1 MHNRKID
8 LHTHST
14 ASDGVYTPSEVVNLA
29 LKHRITHLALT
40 DHDTCGGIA
49 EALATAAGTDL
60 DFLAGIELATVPEG
74 DRNVDML
81 GYLYDDQDPT
91 FTSTLDHIWASR
103 RDRAAGMVEK
113 LNQLGVPITYH
124 QVLDIAGAGSVAR
137 PHVARAL
144 LESGAVSTFQEA
156 FDRYIGDDGP
166 AYVPHFRV
174 SSADAIALLHA
185 AGGVAVLAHPI
196 RVMHLD
202 RILPLLVE
210 QGLDGLE
217 VYYPDHNPDFTMRM
231 RVLARKYDLVMT
243 GGSDFHYPE
252 GNGPLRLG
260 RQIVPPESVD
270 QLRERAARYP
280 A

>member
-1 MHNRKID
+1 
-8 LHTHST
+8 
-14 ASDGVYTPSEVVNLA
+14 
-29 LKHRITHLALT
+29 
-40 DHDTCGGIA
+40 
-49 EALATAAGTDL
+49 
-60 DFLAGIELATVPEG
+60 
-74 DRNVDML
+74 ML

-124 QVLDIAGAGSVAR
+124 QMLDIAGAGSVAR

-231 RVLARKYDLVMT
+231 RVLACKYDLVMT
-243 GGSDFHYPE
+243 GGSDFHDPE